1 MTAERAGDLS
11 RRSSPMARRANLV
24 LGVWLFISPFLWPHS
39 LDSRPNTRIVG
50 LLITVCAAIAVVL
63 PVARWANTALA
74 VWLFLST
81 LTIFHVETATSW
93 DNVIVSILVLVF
105 SLAPSMDEGVR
116 RPQRPLTTT

>member
-81 LTIFHVETATSW
+81 LTIFHVE
-93 DNVIVSILVLVF
+93 
-105 SLAPSMDEGVR
+105 R
-116 RPQRPLTTT
+116 RRLGTM